1 MNSLLRITKLL
12 RCRACLGVF
21 LPTPSHRAASAAKG
35 KGSAGPVR
43 RRRKTGTLY
52 VTREIRKNGLDI
64 AGDYNYW
71 YHLSSERSLP
81 VMTFS
86 FG

>member
-1 MNSLLRITKLL
+1 MALALRAPLLRITMLL
-12 RCRACLGVF
+12 RKGHIRKNEQRRRFTRSL

-52 VTREIRKNGLDI
+52 VIPRLDRPVQGQVWKNWL
-64 AGDYNYW
+64 
-71 YHLSSERSLP
+71 
-81 VMTFS
+81 
-86 FG
+86 